1 MNDQEHQAFA
11 DDCLAEVASR
21 SHQTTELPLA
31 QSSRLDSDGG
41 DNQFQYGDEPMAEA
55 DAAFAGKA
63 SRAQVQ

>member
-11 DDCLAEVASR
+11 EDCLAEVASR

-31 QSSRLDSDGG
+31 QSTRLDSDGG
-41 DNQFQYGDEPMAEA
+41 DEFQYGDEPMAEA